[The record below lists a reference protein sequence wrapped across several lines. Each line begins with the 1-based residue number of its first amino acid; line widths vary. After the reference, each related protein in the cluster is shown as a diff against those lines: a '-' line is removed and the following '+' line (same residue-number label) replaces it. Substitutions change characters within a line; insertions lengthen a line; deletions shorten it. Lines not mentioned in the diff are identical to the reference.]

1 MAIIFNI
8 SEAIKDSSFNVLGLQ
23 IPMLLENQVEEFQK
37 GSKISDV
44 FVNKTLDGYST
55 SYHTTVSHGG
65 FLKIWKL
72 LSCTIGKIPM
82 ARLS

>member
-37 GSKISDV
+37 GSKISD
-44 FVNKTLDGYST
+44 L
-55 SYHTTVSHGG
+55 
-65 FLKIWKL
+65 
-72 LSCTIGKIPM
+72 
-82 ARLS
+82 

>member
-44 FVNKTLDGYST
+44 FVNKTLVKS
-55 SYHTTVSHGG
+55 SRKRKFFVNRSR
-65 FLKIWKL
+65 
-72 LSCTIGKIPM
+72 
-82 ARLS
+82 RLGAKNMTFDWATLDFFD